1 MQQQD
6 WQWKEEQKRV
16 FLNNIKANYDR
27 EFEQIKEKLIIDLK
41 TKDKGTI
48 RNINNYRMKLWC
60 DVLSNTILNYQAN
73 NARPTEVADSALIEF
88 DKRFNQ

>member
-1 MQQQD
+1 MENINWYEQQKKVMHDNMQA
-6 WQWKEEQKRV
+6 KFEE
-16 FLNNIKANYDR
+16 
-27 EFEQIKEKLIIDLK
+27 EFEK
-41 TKDKGTI
+41 THEVIMKYANLTLKDKGTI

-88 DKRFNQ
+88 DKRFNK